1 MYHMSADQISEQ
13 KIIIPNP
20 DVVTVAE
27 AAKKLVAKFGT
38 LENINNYVKAH
49 MACGKLIETLDDG
62 KDEAQIS
69 DVLGIM
75 LVLESLISQAIVGQ
89 DRITI
94 IKFK

>member
-1 MYHMSADQISEQ
+1 M
-13 KIIIPNP
+13 
-20 DVVTVAE
+20 AE
-27 AAKKLVAKFGT
+27 AARKLVATFGT

-49 MACGKLIETLDDG
+49 LVCGKFIETLDDR
-62 KDEAQIS
+62 KDESEIS
-69 DVLGIM
+69 NSLGIM

>member
-1 MYHMSADQISEQ
+1 MYHMSADQISQE
-13 KIIIPNP
+13 KVIIPNP
-20 DVVTVAE
+20 DVVTMAE
-27 AAKKLVAKFGT
+27 AARKLVATFGT

-49 MACGKLIETLDDG
+49 LVCGKFIETLDDR
-62 KDEAQIS
+62 KDESEIS
-69 DVLGIM
+69 NSLGIM